1 MIQIPEWVFEFH
13 GHRCPAMPI
22 GYRAGLAAMKK
33 LDVER
38 ASNKELYLVCENGPA
53 HATACFL
60 DGVMAAT
67 GCTYGK
73 GNAEKKNYGKNAITL
88 ADLKTNKAVRVTMN
102 LEFQKKGLASEFVKL
117 RREKV
122 EPKDIEPDV
131 VNPLIKKVLTASDEE
146 LFKIGEVH
154 KSNIKPP
161 KGTFNWHECDICGE
175 VVFENTVKMING
187 KPVCIPCFENC

>member
-33 LDVER
+33 LGVER
-38 ASNKELYLVCENGPA
+38 ASNKELYLICENGPS

-73 GNAEKKNYGKNAITL
+73 GNAEKLNHGKNAITL
-88 ADLKTNKAVRVTMN
+88 IDQKTNRAVRVTMVK
-102 LEFQKKGLASEFVKL
+102 EFQKKGLASEFVEL
-117 RREKV
+117 RRQKV
-122 EPKDIEPDV
+122 EPKDIPPEV
-131 VNPLIKKVLTASDEE
+131 LNPLLENILKANDEDLFIVSEIFQSD
-146 LFKIGEVH
+146 H
-154 KSNIKPP
+154 KPP
-161 KGTFNWHECDICGE
+161 KGTFNWYECDICSE
-175 VVFENTVKMING
+175 IVFENTTKMVNG
-187 KPVCIPCFENC
+187 KPVCVPCFEKL

>member
-146 LFKIGEVH
+146 LSKIGEVH